1 MQAPLYGAVVD
12 GTAARLIAVVLH
24 RDRSRRRVRIG
35 PPGDGLTLDVRAQI
49 LALEIAQFVV
59 RVEVLRGQARSALQA
74 DDLHARLAEL
84 GGEDAACRAHAD
96 DDDVGF
102 FGCHGSCP
110 PRQPALACSPTMGS
124 RVNGPLLCMSAAVN
138 SSCPP
143 GNPTKRQP
151 AKSLLPP

>member
-1 MQAPLYGAVVD
+1 GVRSGP
-12 GTAARLIAVVLH
+12 AAALVAVVLV
-24 RDRSRRRVRIG
+24 RDRLCGHVRIG

-59 RVEVLRGQARSALQA
+59 RVEVLSGQARPALQA
-74 DDLHARLAEL
+74 DDLHARFAEL
-84 GGEDAACRAHAD
+84 GCEDAACRAHAD

-102 FGCHGSCP
+102 FGCHGSRP

-143 GNPTKRQP
+143 GKPTKRHP

>member
-12 GTAARLIAVVLH
+12 GAAARLVAVVLH
-24 RDRSRRRVRIG
+24 RDRICRRVRIG

-59 RVEVLRGQARSALQA
+59 RVEVLSSQARPALEA

-84 GGEDAACRAHAD
+84 GCEDAARRAHAD

-102 FGCHGSCP
+102 FGCHGSPP
-110 PRQPALACSPTMGS
+110 PRQPALACSPTMRS
-124 RVNGPLLCMSAAVN
+124 RVNGPLLCISAGVN
-138 SSCPP
+138 SICPP
-143 GNPTKRQP
+143 GNPTRRQP